1 MTVVPQPPMRVL
13 ERGWVSSNNIL
24 LFDDG
29 GATLI
34 DTGYV
39 THNDQTL
46 QLVRHAL
53 GGRPLKRIINT
64 HLHSDHCG
72 GNALLQRELQA
83 QILIPPGLAAAV
95 RRWDEAELGYAACAQ
110 ACDRFTYDSLI
121 EPGATLTIGGHSWRA
136 FASPG
141 HDPHSIVLWNAA
153 ERVLISADALWER
166 GFGAI
171 FAEIEGSS
179 GFAEQRAI
187 LQLIEQLRPRLVV
200 PGHGA
205 PFTDVRSALCRA
217 FERLDALQ
225 ASPER
230 NARSVI
236 KTLIKFHL
244 LIVREVSLEELIERF
259 SCARYAQ
266 LINERYFRLPFAD
279 FIRRFVAELA
289 SGDALDVRD
298 NVVFNRD

>member
-1 MTVVPQPPMRVL
+1 MRVI

-24 LFDDG
+24 LFDDDG
-29 GATLI
+29 SATLI
-34 DTGYV
+34 DTGHV

-46 QLVRHAL
+46 QLLRHAL
-53 GGRPLKRIINT
+53 DGRPLKRIINT

-72 GNALLQRELQA
+72 GNALLQRELHA
-83 QILIPPGLAAAV
+83 QIIIPPGLAAAV

-110 ACDRFTYDSLI
+110 ACDRFNYDALI
-121 EPGATLTIGGHSWRA
+121 EPDQTLMMGGQSWRTV
-136 FASPG
+136 ASPG

-171 FAEIEGSS
+171 FAEIEGGS

-205 PFTDVRSALCRA
+205 PFTDVESALSRA

-236 KTLIKFHL
+236 RTLIKFHL
-244 LIVREVSLEELIERF
+244 LIVREVSLEGLIERF
-259 SCARYAQ
+259 ARARYAQ
-266 LINERYFRLPFAD
+266 LINQRYFRLPFPD
-279 FIRRFVAELA
+279 FIRRCVAELA
-289 SGDALDVRD
+289 AGGALDVRD
-298 NVVFNRD
+298 DVVLNRD